1 MHNVG
6 SCMHGPVDET
16 AHVHSDRNPK
26 TKLSSEFDDDSSNTS
41 KLNERIH
48 CCHRHCL
55 HTQLWDGGWRRLH
68 PVMSRNGRQR
78 YSSCPAISQY
88 QQLQWNV
95 TAYRTCVFTYNC
107 SQTGQQGCGL
117 TVCITLNLL
126 NIMAY
131 AL

>member
-1 MHNVG
+1 MFTAT
-6 SCMHGPVDET
+6 ET
-16 AHVHSDRNPK
+16 PK
-26 TKLSSEFDDDSSNTS
+26 LNCLPNLIILLLILVS

-48 CCHRHCL
+48 CSHRHCL

-68 PVMSRNGRQR
+68 PVTSRNGRQR
-78 YSSCPAISQY
+78 CGGCQGISQY

-107 SQTGQQGCGL
+107 RQTEQQGCGL
-117 TVCITLNLL
+117 TVCITLSLL

-131 AL
+131 ALSWRTHFADDFRSNG